1 MSFLKSILT
10 QTMTLLEIE
19 RALLIGL
26 YDTDKLII
34 PILKLTPPPA
44 YLSQLP

>member
-1 MSFLKSILT
+1 MSSLKSILT
-10 QTMTLLEIE
+10 QTMIE

-44 YLSQLP
+44 YLNQLP